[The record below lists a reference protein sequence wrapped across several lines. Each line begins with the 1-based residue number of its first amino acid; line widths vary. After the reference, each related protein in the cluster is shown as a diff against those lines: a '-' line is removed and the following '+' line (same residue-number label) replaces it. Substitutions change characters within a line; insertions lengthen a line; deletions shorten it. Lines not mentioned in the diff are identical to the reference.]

1 MFWLYVHRQKIF
13 SNGNKLIHVLALH
26 FQPTHMTPF
35 VELATV
41 IGKVFAKSLTHVHG
55 EGEGE
60 GEGEGNGDGFDLE
73 QILSSR
79 PW

>member
-1 MFWLYVHRQKIF
+1 
-13 SNGNKLIHVLALH
+13 
-26 FQPTHMTPF
+26 MTPF
-35 VELATV
+35 VELAPV

-60 GEGEGNGDGFDLE
+60 GNGDGFDLK